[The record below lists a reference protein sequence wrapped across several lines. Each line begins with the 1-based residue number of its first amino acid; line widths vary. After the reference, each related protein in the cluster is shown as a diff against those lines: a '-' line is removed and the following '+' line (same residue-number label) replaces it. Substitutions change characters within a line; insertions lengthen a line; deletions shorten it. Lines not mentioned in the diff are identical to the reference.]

1 MLLNKHPLDWPA
13 EGKRLDIEKH
23 DLPHRSSSIEWWYM
37 HAHLDGKNEK
47 GEPRK
52 LAMFASFFLRLLEID
67 TKTGLPNYAYSLTW
81 AISDLD
87 NKTYHPIS
95 LVDKQAPKIGLER
108 LQKGDV
114 VRDPY
119 LKKAAL
125 EVVKRGKVPFPD
137 EMFTGEAGLSWEALD
152 INYDG
157 NRFTKEDDASY
168 TLQCDHSLKQQGIQL
183 NFSPRCAPCLHGDKG
198 VVAGVKS
205 EDMFYYFIPKND
217 AKGKVFLQHEVIEV
231 KGSLWYDHEFGCYPQ
246 GNKRTSKADVG
257 WNWIAIQF
265 DHGEQVTAYDLRI
278 DKTGSSKGAYLVA
291 VDKEGKQQTSNE
303 FSLTPKN
310 NKRWTSLRTFNEYP
324 THWKLYCE
332 SLDLKVEAS
341 AVFDAQEFGT
351 LLSKPAFWEGRLDV
365 KGWWKGKDVTG
376 KAYFERSGF
385 HKNETLQDFFKAV
398 SKETLKSVQYI
409 IPRAMDTEK
418 FQELVAVK
426 GNTLWTQGVQR
437 DIFYE
442 ALIKP
447 IRTITDR
454 GGKSWRS
461 YATVACSDIVGGNA
475 QLAKDW
481 LALPELMH
489 VGSLMVDDV
498 QDKSALRRGGP
509 AAHHMFGEAIAINS
523 GSAAY
528 FLGQICVYV
537 ADIDPELKM
546 DIYHLYFEALRAAHT
561 GQAMDLYG
569 LDYLMDDVV
578 ENDKGKLLVQRVKA
592 IHRLKSAA
600 PASYLAR
607 IGAMLG
613 GGSKE
618 QIEGLANYFTALGLS
633 FQIIDDTLNL
643 KGFKDGLK
651 TKGEDITAG
660 KITYPMAR
668 AFSMLSKR
676 ARRELY
682 SIIQSKTED
691 IEVIARAI
699 ALMDSCQAIDLAEKE
714 ARTSLEAA
722 WRRLDPL
729 VEDSMVKINLR
740 AFSWYVLDR
749 TY

>member
-1 MLLNKHPLDWPA
+1 M
-13 EGKRLDIEKH
+13 E
-23 DLPHRSSSIEWWYM
+23 
-37 HAHLDGKNEK
+37 
-47 GEPRK
+47 
-52 LAMFASFFLRLLEID
+52 
-67 TKTGLPNYAYSLTW
+67 
-81 AISDLD
+81 
-87 NKTYHPIS
+87 
-95 LVDKQAPKIGLER
+95 
-108 LQKGDV
+108 
-114 VRDPY
+114 
-119 LKKAAL
+119 
-125 EVVKRGKVPFPD
+125 
-137 EMFTGEAGLSWEALD
+137 
-152 INYDG
+152 
-157 NRFTKEDDASY
+157 
-168 TLQCDHSLKQQGIQL
+168 
-183 NFSPRCAPCLHGDKG
+183 
-198 VVAGVKS
+198 
-205 EDMFYYFIPKND
+205 
-217 AKGKVFLQHEVIEV
+217 
-231 KGSLWYDHEFGCYPQ
+231 GSLWYDHEFGCYPQ

-265 DHGEQVTAYDLRI
+265 DHGAQVTAYDLRN
-278 DKTGSSKGAYLVA
+278 DKTGASKGAYLIA
-291 VDKEGKQQTSNE
+291 VDKEGNQQSSND

-324 THWKLYCE
+324 THWKLNCE
-332 SLDLKVEAS
+332 ALDLKVEAS

-351 LLSKPAFWEGRLDV
+351 VLSKPAFWEGRLDV
-365 KGWWKGKDVTG
+365 KGQWKGKEVTG

-409 IPRAMDTEK
+409 IPKAMDTEK

-426 GNTLWTQGVQR
+426 GNSLWTQGVQR

-509 AAHHMFGEAIAINS
+509 AAHHMFGEALAINS

-528 FLGQICVYV
+528 FLGQICVYI
-537 ADIDPELKM
+537 ADIDPELKL

-578 ENDKGKLLVQRVKA
+578 EHGKGKLLVQRVKA

-618 QIEGLANYFTALGLS
+618 QIEGLANYFAALGIS

-668 AFSMLSKR
+668 AFSKLSKR
-676 ARRELY
+676 DRRELY

-691 IEVIARAI
+691 IKAIRRAI
-699 ALMDSCQAIDLAEKE
+699 ELLDSCQAIDLAEKE

>member
-1 MLLNKHPLDWPA
+1 MLLNKRPKDWPA
-13 EGKRLDIEKH
+13 KGKRLDLAKH
-23 DLPHRSSSIEWWYM
+23 DLPHSSSSTEWWYM

-47 GEPRK
+47 GESRK
-52 LAMFASFFLRLLEID
+52 LAMFASFFLRLLEVD
-67 TKTGLPNYAYSLTW
+67 RKTGLPNYAYSLTW

-119 LKKAAL
+119 LKRAAL

-137 EMFTGEAGLSWEALD
+137 EMFTGKAGLSWETLD

-157 NRFTKEDDASY
+157 NRFTKTDDASY
-168 TLQCDHSLKQQGIQL
+168 SLHCNHSGKQQGIQL
-183 NFSPRCAPCLHGDKG
+183 NFTPCCAPCLHGDKG

-217 AKGKVFLQHEVIEV
+217 VQGKVFLQDEVIEV
-231 KGSLWYDHEFGCYPQ
+231 EGSLWYDHEFGCYTEE
-246 GNKRTSKADVG
+246 NKRKSKADVG

-265 DHGEQVTAYDLRI
+265 DHGEQITAYDLRN
-278 DKTGSSKGAYLVA
+278 DKTGASKGAYLIA
-291 VDKEGKQQTSNE
+291 VDKEGKQETSNK

-310 NKRWTSLRTFNEYP
+310 NKRWTSFRTFNEYP
-324 THWKLYCE
+324 THWKLVCE
-332 SLDLKVEAS
+332 ALDLNVEAS

-351 LLSKPAFWEGRLDV
+351 VLSKPAFWEGRLDV
-365 KGWWKGKDVTG
+365 KGQWKGKEVTG

-409 IPRAMDTEK
+409 IPKAMDTEK

-437 DIFYE
+437 DVFYE

-447 IRTITDR
+447 IRSITDR

-528 FLGQICVYV
+528 FLGQICVYI
-537 ADIDPELKM
+537 ADIDPELKL

-578 ENDKGKLLVQRVKA
+578 EHGKGKLLVQRVKA

-613 GGSKE
+613 RGSKE
-618 QIEGLANYFTALGLS
+618 QIEGLANYFAALGIS

-660 KITYPMAR
+660 KVTYPMAR
-668 AFSMLSKR
+668 AFSMLSKKD
-676 ARRELY
+676 RRELY
-682 SIIQSKTED
+682 SILQSKTED
-691 IEVIARAI
+691 TKLIGRAI
-699 ALMDSCQAIDLAEKE
+699 ELLDSCQAIDLAEKE
-714 ARTSLEAA
+714 ARSSLEAA
-722 WRRLDPL
+722 WRTLDPL

>member
-1 MLLNKHPLDWPA
+1 MLLNTRPKDWPA
-13 EGKRLDIEKH
+13 EGELIDLKQH
-23 DLPHRSSSIEWWYM
+23 DLPHRSSSTEWWYM

-52 LAMFASFFLRLLEID
+52 LAMFASFFLRLLEVD
-67 TKTGLPNYAYSLTW
+67 AKTGLPHYAYSLTW

-108 LQKGDV
+108 LKKGDV

-157 NRFTKEDDASY
+157 NRFTKANDASY
-168 TLQCDHSLKQQGIQL
+168 SLHCNHSGKQQGIQL
-183 NFSPRCAPCLHGDKG
+183 NFTPRCAPCLHGDKG

-205 EDMFYYFIPKND
+205 EDMFYYFIPKNE
-217 AKGKVFLQHEVIEV
+217 AQGKVFLQDEVIEV
-231 KGSLWYDHEFGCYPQ
+231 EGSLWYDHEFGCYTEENQ
-246 GNKRTSKADVG
+246 RTSKADVG

-265 DHGEQVTAYDLRI
+265 DHGEQVTAYDLRN
-278 DKTGSSKGAYLVA
+278 DKTGASKGAYLIA
-291 VDKEGKQQTSNE
+291 VDKEGKQETSNK

-324 THWKLYCE
+324 THWKLVCE
-332 SLDLKVEAS
+332 ALDLNVEAS

-351 LLSKPAFWEGRLDV
+351 VLSKPAFWEGRLDV
-365 KGWWKGKDVTG
+365 KGQWKGKEVTG

-409 IPRAMDTEK
+409 IPKAMDTEK

-426 GNTLWTQGVQR
+426 GNALWTQGVQR
-437 DIFYE
+437 DVFYE

-447 IRTITDR
+447 IRSITDR

-528 FLGQICVYV
+528 FLGQICVYI
-537 ADIDPELKM
+537 ADIDPELKL

-569 LDYLMDDVV
+569 LDYLMNDVV
-578 ENDKGKLLVQRVKA
+578 EHGKGKLLVQRVKA

-618 QIEGLANYFTALGLS
+618 QIEGLANYFAALGIS

-660 KITYPMAR
+660 KVTYPMAR
-668 AFSMLSKR
+668 AFSMLSKKD
-676 ARRELY
+676 RRELY
-682 SIIQSKTED
+682 SILQSKTED
-691 IEVIARAI
+691 IKLIGRAI
-699 ALMDSCQAIDLAEKE
+699 ELLDSCRAIDLAEKE
-714 ARTSLEAA
+714 ARSSLEAA
-722 WRRLDPL
+722 WRTLDPL

>member
-1 MLLNKHPLDWPA
+1 MLLNKRPKDWPA
-13 EGKRLDIEKH
+13 EGKLVDLTQH
-23 DLPHRSSSIEWWYM
+23 DSPHKSSSTEWWYM
-37 HAHLDGKNEK
+37 HAHLAGKNEK
-47 GEPRK
+47 GESRK

-125 EVVKRGKVPFPD
+125 EVVKRGKVPLPD
-137 EMFTGEAGLSWEALD
+137 EMFTGEAGLSWEWLD

-157 NRFTKEDDASY
+157 NRFSKEDDASY
-168 TLQCDHSLKQQGIQL
+168 TLQCNHSLKKQGIQL
-183 NFSPRCAPCLHGDKG
+183 NFTPCCAPCLHGDKG

-217 AKGKVFLQHEVIEV
+217 TKGKVFLEDEVIEV
-231 KGSLWYDHEFGCYPQ
+231 EGSLWYDHEFGCYTQ
-246 GNKRTSKADVG
+246 GNKSTSKADVG

-265 DHGEQVTAYDLRI
+265 DHGEQITAYDLRN

-291 VDKEGKQQTSNE
+291 VDKEGTQQSCND

-324 THWKLYCE
+324 THWKLVCE
-332 SLDLKVEAS
+332 TLDLKVEAT
-341 AVFDAQEFGT
+341 AAFEAQEFGT
-351 LLSKPAFWEGRLDV
+351 VLSKPAFWEGRLDI
-365 KGWWKGKDVTG
+365 KGRWKGKEVTG

-398 SKETLKSVQYI
+398 SKETLKSVRYI
-409 IPRAMDTEK
+409 IPKAMDTEK
-418 FQELVAVK
+418 FQELIAVK
-426 GNTLWTQGVQR
+426 GNSFWTKGVQR

-498 QDKSALRRGGP
+498 QDKSDLRRGGP
-509 AAHHMFGEAIAINS
+509 AAHHIFGEARVINS

-528 FLGQICVYV
+528 FLGQICVYI
-537 ADIDPELKM
+537 ADIDPELKL

-578 ENDKGKLLVQRVKA
+578 EHGKGKLLIQRVKA

-613 GGSKE
+613 GGSKK
-618 QIEGLANYFTALGLS
+618 QIEGLANYFAALGIS

-643 KGFKDGLK
+643 KGFKDDLK

-660 KITYPMAR
+660 KITFPVAR
-668 AFSMLSKR
+668 AFAVLTKKD
-676 ARRELY
+676 RRELY
-682 SIIQSKTED
+682 SIIRSKTED
-691 IEVIARAI
+691 IKAIRRAI
-699 ALMDSCQAIDLAEKE
+699 ELLDSCHAIDLAEKE

-729 VEDSMVKINLR
+729 IEDSMVKINLR

>member
-1 MLLNKHPLDWPA
+1 MLLNTRPKDWPA
-13 EGKRLDIEKH
+13 EGELIDLKQH
-23 DLPHRSSSIEWWYM
+23 DLPHRSSSTEWWYM

-52 LAMFASFFLRLLEID
+52 LAMFASFFLRLLEVD

-108 LQKGDV
+108 LQQGDV

-137 EMFTGEAGLSWEALD
+137 EMFTGEARLSWEALD
-152 INYDG
+152 LNYDG

-168 TLQCDHSLKQQGIQL
+168 TLHCNHSAKQQGIQL
-183 NFSPRCAPCLHGDKG
+183 NFTPRCAPCLHGDNG

-205 EDMFYYFIPKND
+205 EDMFYYFVPKND
-217 AKGKVFLQHEVIEV
+217 AKGKVFLQDEVIEV
-231 KGSLWYDHEFGCYPQ
+231 EGSLWYDHEFGCYSQ

-265 DHGEQVTAYDLRI
+265 DHGAQVTAYDLRN
-278 DKTGSSKGAYLVA
+278 DKTGSSKGAYLIA
-291 VDKEGKQQTSNE
+291 VDKEGKQRTSND

-324 THWKLYCE
+324 THWTLVCE
-332 SLDLKVEAS
+332 ALDLKVEAS
-341 AVFDAQEFGT
+341 AVFEAQEFGT
-351 LLSKPAFWEGRLDV
+351 VLSKPAFWEGRLDV
-365 KGWWKGKDVTG
+365 KGQWKGKEVTG

-409 IPRAMDTEK
+409 IPKAMDTEK

-426 GNTLWTQGVQR
+426 GNSVWTQGIQR

-498 QDKSALRRGGP
+498 QDKSVLRRGGP

-528 FLGQICVYV
+528 FLGQICVYI
-537 ADIDPELKM
+537 ADIDPELKL

-578 ENDKGKLLVQRVKA
+578 EHGKGKLLVQRVKA

-618 QIEGLANYFTALGLS
+618 QIEGLANYFAALGIS

-668 AFSMLSKR
+668 AFSMLSKKD
-676 ARRELY
+676 RRELY

-691 IEVIARAI
+691 IKAIRRAI
-699 ALMDSCQAIDLAEKE
+699 ELLDSCQAIDLAEKE